1 VVKVVHRQI
10 SEEITFFLDRAC
22 DGPAPLGGLLASRL
36 VRLADAVEAQQ
47 ASVRRDGALSELPWQ
62 APQLVRAHN
71 RVKRRH
77 ADVIR
82 QLRWLAETLEDRCA
96 GHAPTPVLGLLRR
109 ALDDL
114 DAATDAETRLVLEAW
129 WQETGAVD

>member
-1 VVKVVHRQI
+1 MALRQL
-10 SEEITFFLDRAC
+10 SAEIAFFLDRAC
-22 DGPAPLGGLLASRL
+22 DGPPPLGGLLAGRV
-36 VRLADAVEAQQ
+36 VRLADEVEAQQ
-47 ASVRRDGALSELPWQ
+47 ALLRQAGALSELAWQ
-62 APQLVRAHN
+62 APQLIHAHN

-77 ADVIR
+77 ADVVR

-96 GHAPTPVLGLLRR
+96 GHAPTRVLGLLRR

-114 DAATDAETRLVLEAW
+114 DSASEAETRLVVEAW